1 MLERSV
7 PTQAS
12 CPLAVG
18 LVVALTGLALSSHA
32 GAAGILAGESFAS
45 GPARPAPTDYNA
57 YTLEPGEFEVGL
69 DVAVGVL
76 PRVQVATSPLLH
88 AISAPN
94 MQVKW
99 NAFRL
104 GPVDLT
110 LDGRGA
116 WIQQPDFSARWLAP
130 RLQASLTPNSP
141 LSAHAGLS
149 WDRVQ
154 TDGIVD
160 LDALS
165 PLMEGQLDTTL
176 DAVATLV
183 DPDLVTCTFS
193 SLRAQGAL
201 QLQLSRGHS
210 LIAQGSTMLSS
221 SVDLPIEIPAGQDIP
236 GIGDASEYLEPGAV
250 HMASVGWQLDTRH
263 AALQI
268 GVGTSTIPLMWLT
281 QAVRLSFRFG
291 GGDDADR
298 SALLASRALVRRESD
313 SALASVHG
321 TM

>member
-1 MLERSV
+1 MLDQSV

-12 CPLAVG
+12 SPLAVG

-32 GAAGILAGESFAS
+32 GASGMLAGESVAT
-45 GPARPAPTDYNA
+45 GPSRAAPTDYNA

-69 DVAVGVL
+69 GVAVGVL

-94 MQVKW
+94 LQVKW

-104 GPVDLT
+104 GPVDLA

-116 WIQQPDFSARWLAP
+116 WIQQPEFSARWLAP
-130 RLQASLTPNSP
+130 RLQASLTPNLPISV
-141 LSAHAGLS
+141 HAGLS
-149 WDRVQ
+149 WDHVQ

-160 LDALS
+160 LDALN
-165 PLMEGQLDTTL
+165 PLMEGQLDNTL
-176 DAVATLV
+176 DAVALLV
-183 DPDLVTCTFS
+183 DTDLVKCSFS
-193 SLRAQGAL
+193 SLRGQGAI

-221 SVDLPIEIPAGQDIP
+221 STELPVEIPTGQEVP
-236 GIGDASEYLEPGAV
+236 GFGDAADILEPGAV

-268 GVGTSTIPLMWLT
+268 GIGTSTVPLMWLT

-298 SALLASRALVRRESD
+298 SALLASRALVRQESG

>member
-1 MLERSV
+1 MLDRTV
-7 PTQAS
+7 PAQAS

-18 LVVALTGLALSSHA
+18 LVVAMAGFALSSHA
-32 GAAGILAGESFAS
+32 GASGMLDGESIAS

-69 DVAVGVL
+69 GVAVGVL
-76 PRVQVATSPLLH
+76 PRVQVSTSPLLL

-94 MQVKW
+94 VQVKW

-104 GPVDLT
+104 GPVDLA
-110 LDGRGA
+110 LDGGGA
-116 WIQQPDFSARWLAP
+116 WIQQPEFSARWLAP
-130 RLQASLTPNSP
+130 RLQASLTPKSP
-141 LSAHAGLS
+141 LSVHAGLS
-149 WDRVQ
+149 WDRLQ

-165 PLMEGQLDTTL
+165 PLMEGKLDTTL
-176 DAVATLV
+176 DAVALLV
-183 DPDLVTCTFS
+183 DPNLVKCTFS
-193 SLRAQGAL
+193 SLRAQGAI

-221 SVDLPIEIPAGQDIP
+221 TTELPVEIPAGQDIP
-236 GIGDASEYLEPGAV
+236 GIGDASDLLEPGAV
-250 HMASVGWQLDTRH
+250 HMASFGWQLDTRH

-298 SALLASRALVRRESD
+298 SALLASRALVRQESG